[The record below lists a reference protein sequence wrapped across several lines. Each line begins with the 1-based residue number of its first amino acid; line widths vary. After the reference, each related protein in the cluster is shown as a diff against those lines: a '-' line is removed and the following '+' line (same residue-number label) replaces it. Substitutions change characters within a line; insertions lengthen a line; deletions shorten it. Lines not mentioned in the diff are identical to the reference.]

1 MQINWDA
8 LWSSGLGALIG
19 SALTLVA
26 TYFSFRWQRS
36 HQEERDQEMLH
47 GILQSIHDEIE
58 TLWDNYMDNIG
69 HRLEALADSQPLNL
83 YWPVTQEYFTVYNTN
98 AFFIGRVQD
107 HDLRKLIVS
116 TYSKAR
122 GLIDS
127 YRLNND
133 LVQKHEHAFW
143 IFQETQNQIHKANAA
158 SRFNALADYAK
169 SLKKGHVE
177 VKAQVQILLR
187 ELRKKGVLNKPH
199 QIAK

>member
-8 LWSSGLGALIG
+8 LWSSGLGALLG
-19 SALTLVA
+19 SVIALVA
-26 TYFSFRWQRS
+26 TYVSHRLQRS
-36 HQEERDQEMLH
+36 HQQENEDRLLH
-47 GILQSIHDEIE
+47 GILQAIHDEIE

-69 HRLEALADSQPLNL
+69 NRLEALADAQPLNL
-83 YWPVTQEYFTVYNTN
+83 FWPVTQEYFTVYNTN

-127 YRLNND
+127 YHLNND

-143 IFQETQNQIHKANAA
+143 MFQETQNQIHQANAA
-158 SRFNALADYAK
+158 SRYKALADYAK
-169 SLKKGHVE
+169 ALRKGHTE
-177 VKAQVQILLR
+177 VKTQVQMLLR
-187 ELRKKGVLNKPH
+187 ELRKKGVLNQPQH
-199 QIAK
+199 AA